1 MREIKF
7 RAWDTAQKQMVAVT
21 NMEFYEGK
29 LGWINTASFDD
40 ETKNQN
46 DGDPSYLIPMQYTGL
61 RDQNGKEIYEGDVLD
76 CVNGDVKTINASF
89 YPGRCLGQVGFVGA
103 SFIVWPR
110 PVINGQQM
118 HYGCE
123 VLSDGL
129 TKYTWENQ
137 IAAGESTVVGNI
149 WENGDLLD
157 NKNTETN

>member
-7 RAWDTAQKQMVAVT
+7 RAWYRTAGKMCIVESLQFAPNATNILVT
-21 NMEFYEGK
+21 DKSGAHYLLN
-29 LGWINTASFDD
+29 AD
-40 ETKNQN
+40 EAK
-46 DGDPSYLIPMQYTGL
+46 IMQYTGL
-61 RDQNGKEIYEGDVLD
+61 HDSNGKEIYEGDVLD
-76 CVNGDVKTINASF
+76 CVNGDVKTSDKSF

-110 PVINGQQM
+110 PVVDGRRM

-129 TKYTWENQ
+129 TKYTWENEV
-137 IAAGESTVVGNI
+137 AAGESTVVGNI